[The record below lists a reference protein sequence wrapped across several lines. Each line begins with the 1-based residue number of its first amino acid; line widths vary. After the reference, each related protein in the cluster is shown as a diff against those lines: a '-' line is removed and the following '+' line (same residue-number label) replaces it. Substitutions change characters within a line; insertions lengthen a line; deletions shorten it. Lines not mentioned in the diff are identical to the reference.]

1 MTRNDPQG
9 PQAADADLSRNPII
23 SETLHLDTLD
33 RVGHILELL
42 QRLDLSE
49 GLTANAGSG
58 LYWIHVI
65 LADAIKYVGEKGGP
79 TAGVACAM
87 RTKR

>member
-1 MTRNDPQG
+1 MARNSPQSS
-9 PQAADADLSRNPII
+9 QAADADLARNPII
-23 SETLHLDTLD
+23 SDSLHLDTLD

-49 GLTANAGSG
+49 GLTASAGSG

-65 LADAIKYVGEKGGP
+65 LADAIRYVGEKGGS
-79 TAGVACAM
+79 TAGVACTA
-87 RTKR
+87 RTR